1 MLSKMILGVFLFSVS
16 AQAGTK
22 LSANC
27 EKQIVD
33 VVYDKLG
40 RYDETFSVV
49 GYKVIYDSSFTQL
62 AVVRTSDEVEPRD
75 VLVSVF
81 TGNDKKC
88 VVTYKDVLADGIT
101 ADLDNELVELSQQP
115 QLIPSKHFEITGTIT
130 NVLTG
135 EIDPFV
141 IGDACLIEVK
151 MENAPNIVFNTSQWE
166 CDNNTATIKAGQK
179 VNVTVHKKDRIK
191 NKKELAVLKEIFQA
205 PRYYLV
211 PFNEIELVK

>member
-1 MLSKMILGVFLFSVS
+1 MLSKIILGVFLFSVS
-16 AQAGTK
+16 AQAGSK
-22 LSANC
+22 LSAAC

-40 RYDETFSVV
+40 RYDETFSVF
-49 GYKVIYDSSFTQL
+49 GYKVIYDSGFTQL

-75 VLVSVF
+75 VLVSVS
-81 TGNDKKC
+81 GNNSKC
-88 VVTYKDVLADGIT
+88 VVKYKDVLADGIT
-101 ADLDNELVELSQQP
+101 ADLDKELVELTQQP
-115 QLIPSKHFEITGTIT
+115 EQIPSKHFEITGTIT

-151 MENAPNIVFNTSQWE
+151 MENAPNIVFNTSQWD
-166 CDNNTATIKAGQK
+166 CDDNSAPIKTGQK
-179 VNVTVHKKDRIK
+179 VTVTVHKKDRIK
-191 NKKELAVLKEIFQA
+191 NKKELAVLKEVFQA

-211 PFNEIELVK
+211 PFNEIKLVK